1 MLFNKTHQLLTLFI
15 VLVRLLTPQAIKI
28 QPFTLQLFRYYF
40 FKLQNY
46 IMSLKLLGYTAQKKP
61 YRKSTKN
68 WEK

>member
-15 VLVRLLTPQAIKI
+15 VLVRLLTPLAIKI

-46 IMSLKLLGYTAQKKP
+46 IMSLKLLGYTAQKKT

-68 WEK
+68 WKK